1 MLIMPP
7 FTGAVACLSILKK
20 MGAVPMKL
28 VYQALNSIKAV
39 GNFFKNNKV
48 KLKAVWNAA
57 KYRILMVPF
66 AGAVRTLSKLKKLG
80 TVPMKLVYQ
89 ALNGIKAIGDFF
101 KNNPIP
107 KKAIKES
114 AKYMLILVPFGISIR
129 YLNRLKKMGT
139 LPMKLVYQALN
150 AIQTIANYYE
160 KNPISKSA
168 IKASKRYSDILRPFG
183 NAIKQLTK
191 LKEMGTLPMK
201 LVYQTLSAISAIA
214 DFYQNRKLGF
224 FEGIEARIS
233 ASMITGIIKS
243 FAKAVDVIKKLSEL
257 RRVPTDAID
266 SILYSIS
273 GIVWYYRNV
282 KFGKNI
288 KLKSL
293 LTEYV
298 VNQFTT
304 MAMNIQDTLAN
315 IKPVDDKAIKSI
327 VLACIYITNY
337 YRFTKFLVSKG
348 KINRMNNA
356 VRSFVDN
363 TQYLKDI
370 DFNLKK
376 YISVVIAVKSM
387 KRILRFLKRGSLNPL
402 QRLHAKKNLSLLNAV
417 STVMTNL
424 SNINTSSMS
433 SIGGALSDALSGIN
447 TVDMGQV
454 IAVTNMFN
462 AFNKISKSE
471 NIINKFTESVK
482 EFTETCKELMDAM
495 GNNTDAINNIDMS
508 GNRKSG
514 SFFDN
519 VKERVS
525 DFFGGE
531 SNDNSVSVQS
541 NGMRITNVDEVAKAI
556 AEKINGALSVDV
568 ADTQIQLLIN
578 GTGGNEWTITKY

>member
-1 MLIMPP
+1 
-7 FTGAVACLSILKK
+7 
-20 MGAVPMKL
+20 
-28 VYQALNSIKAV
+28 
-39 GNFFKNNKV
+39 
-48 KLKAVWNAA
+48 
-57 KYRILMVPF
+57 
-66 AGAVRTLSKLKKLG
+66 
-80 TVPMKLVYQ
+80 
-89 ALNGIKAIGDFF
+89 
-101 KNNPIP
+101 
-107 KKAIKES
+107 
-114 AKYMLILVPFGISIR
+114 
-129 YLNRLKKMGT
+129 
-139 LPMKLVYQALN
+139 
-150 AIQTIANYYE
+150 
-160 KNPISKSA
+160 
-168 IKASKRYSDILRPFG
+168 
-183 NAIKQLTK
+183 
-191 LKEMGTLPMK
+191 
-201 LVYQTLSAISAIA
+201 
-214 DFYQNRKLGF
+214 
-224 FEGIEARIS
+224 
-233 ASMITGIIKS
+233 
-243 FAKAVDVIKKLSEL
+243 
-257 RRVPTDAID
+257 
-266 SILYSIS
+266 LYSIS

-363 TQYLKDI
+363 AQYLKDI

-387 KRILRFLKRGSLNPL
+387 KRIVRFLKHNTLNPLKWILAKNTLLTLKDFVDNAQYLNELNFSLRTYMNVVVAVKSMKHILRFLKRGSLNPL
-402 QRLHAKKNLSLLNAV
+402 QRLRAKKNLSLLNAV

-433 SIGGALSDALSGIN
+433 SIGGALSDALSGVN

-519 VKERVS
+519 VKERAS

-531 SNDNSVSVQS
+531 SNDNSVNIQS